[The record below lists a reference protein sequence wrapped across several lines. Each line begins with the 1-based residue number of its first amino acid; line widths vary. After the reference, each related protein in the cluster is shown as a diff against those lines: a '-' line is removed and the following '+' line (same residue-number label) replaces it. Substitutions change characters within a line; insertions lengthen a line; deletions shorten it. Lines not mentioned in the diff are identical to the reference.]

1 MVDPVL
7 ETRDLTKTYK
17 DFWGRPRLTAVDR
30 LTFDVRRGEIFGL
43 IGPNGSGK
51 TTTIKILLG
60 LLFPTSGSATVLGA
74 PPTDV
79 ATKAR
84 IGFLPEESY
93 LYRFLTADETLD
105 FYGRLFNLDRATR
118 RKRIDEL
125 LERFKMTHARKRQ
138 IREYSKGMVRRIT
151 FAQALINDPEVVIL
165 DEPTS
170 GLDPIS
176 SREMKD
182 LILELRSR
190 GKTVFMSSHL
200 LADVQAICDRIAIL
214 HNGVLKEYG
223 AVKDILVRK
232 DHVSM
237 TFRGLPDEALRK
249 IAEIAAQSGAQLVSQ
264 ESTQETL
271 EDVFLRT
278 VKGESIPQKPEPPGS
293 PSTEPPRAEPS
304 GTPGSQLPV
313 E

>member
-1 MVDPVL
+1 MVDTVI

-17 DFWGRPRLTAVDR
+17 DFWGRPRLTALDKLSITVNK
-30 LTFDVRRGEIFGL
+30 GEVFGF

-51 TTTIKILLG
+51 TTAIKILLG
-60 LLFPTSGSATVLGA
+60 LLFPSSGSCTVLGK

-125 LERFKMTHARKRQ
+125 LDRFKMTHARSRQ

-176 SREMKD
+176 SKEMKD
-182 LILELRSR
+182 LIIELRQK

-200 LADVQAICDRIAIL
+200 LADVQAICDRIAIV
-214 HNGVLKEYG
+214 HNGVCKEYG

-237 TFRGLPDEALRK
+237 TFRNLSDDAARK
-249 IAEIAAQSGAQLVSQ
+249 MTELAAQSGASLVSQ
-264 ESTQETL
+264 ENTQETL

-278 VKGESIPQKPEPPGS
+278 VKGESIPQKPIDSVGS
-293 PSTEPPRAEPS
+293 ADGGPAD
-304 GTPGSQLPV
+304 GK
-313 E
+313 

>member
-1 MVDPVL
+1 MADSVI
-7 ETRDLTKTYK
+7 ETRDLTKTYR
-17 DFWGRPRLTAVDR
+17 DFWGRPRLTAIDR
-30 LTFDVRRGEIFGL
+30 LSLEVFPGEIFAL

-60 LLFPTSGSATVLGA
+60 LLFPTGGSATVLGR
-74 PPTDV
+74 PPSDV
-79 ATKAR
+79 AAKAR

-105 FYGRLFNLDRATR
+105 FYGRLFNIDRATR
-118 RKRIDEL
+118 RRRIDEL

-138 IREYSKGMVRRIT
+138 IREYSKGMVRRIS

-182 LILELRSR
+182 LILELKSR
-190 GKTVFMSSHL
+190 GKTVLLSSHL

-214 HNGVLKEYG
+214 HNGVRKEYG

-232 DHVSM
+232 DHVSL
-237 TFRGLPDEALRK
+237 TFRNLSDDAARK
-249 IAEIAAQSGAQLVSQ
+249 LTELAAQNGAQLVAQ
-264 ESTQETL
+264 ENTQETL

-278 VKGESIPQKPEPPGS
+278 VQGK
-293 PSTEPPRAEPS
+293 
-304 GTPGSQLPV
+304 
-313 E
+313 